1 MIFAFEQMSAALDL
15 VPFAARRAL
24 DAAGCKL
31 SLEAWR
37 RLPIGAR
44 RALVEA
50 GAGEVVNTR
59 AVRAWLARHKASF
72 DRLAPAS
79 DPPVDAAPDDLTSA
93 LGHEVADSTWRALTP
108 LERWALVKL
117 ARKAPRGNDRLANA
131 HREMVVVHEQ
141 RAGEPVV
148 STHVNRRGEVH
159 MV

>member
-15 VPFAARRAL
+15 VPLAARRAL

-108 LERWALVKL
+108 IPKRLTPRPWLTPSGSCGSLAPAPWRRWR
-117 ARKAPRGNDRLANA
+117 AREAVR
-131 HREMVVVHEQ
+131 
-141 RAGEPVV
+141 
-148 STHVNRRGEVH
+148 
-159 MV
+159 